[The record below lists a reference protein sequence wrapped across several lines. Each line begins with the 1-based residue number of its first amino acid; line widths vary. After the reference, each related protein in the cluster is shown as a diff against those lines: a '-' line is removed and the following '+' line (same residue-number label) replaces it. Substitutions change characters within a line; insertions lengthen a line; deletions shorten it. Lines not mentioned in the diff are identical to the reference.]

1 MGFTNQQQKAINS
14 NQANVA
20 VTAGAGS
27 GKTSVLTQR
36 IVTNIIN
43 NNVNLDQLLVLTFTK
58 DASNEMKE
66 RIKQKLSENDK
77 TKHLVINVDS
87 ADICTFDSYQL
98 NLVKKYFDKLKVS
111 CDVTI
116 IPDELIKVKS

>member
-1 MGFTNQQQKAINS
+1 MDIKKELNEKQYE
-14 NQANVA
+14 A
-20 VTAGAGS
+20 VTNSSQYLRIIAGAGS

-98 NLVKKYFDKLKVS
+98 NLVKKYFF
-111 CDVTI
+111 
-116 IPDELIKVKS
+116 KSAKTYYRSLYIFVR

>member
-14 NQANVA
+14 NQGNVA

-98 NLVKKYFDKLKVS
+98 NLVKKYFDKL
-111 CDVTI
+111 
-116 IPDELIKVKS
+116 